1 MYQQILSLIEN
12 TLKTLGIEP
21 EQAKIGE
28 GQFNINK
35 DKNTEVLIDVWEEN
49 NHVFFQVLCPVTKI
63 NDIARTEVLK
73 MLLEENHGLVE
84 ASFAIAK
91 DDIIIKE
98 TIECS
103 AFFNQERALATITRI
118 AYYCELYRE
127 KWNYTI

>member
-1 MYQQILSLIEN
+1 MYSQILALVIN

-49 NHVFFQVLCPVTKI
+49 NRIFFQVLSPVTKI
-63 NDIARTEVLK
+63 NDVGRAEVLK

-84 ASFAIAK
+84 ASFALAN
-91 DDIIIKE
+91 DDIILKD

-103 AFFNQERALATITRI
+103 AFFNQERALSTITRI
-118 AYYCELYRE
+118 AFYCELYKER
-127 KWNYTI
+127 WNK

>member
-1 MYQQILSLIEN
+1 MYSQILSIVEN

-21 EQAKIGE
+21 EQAKIAE

-35 DKNTEVLIDVWEEN
+35 DKNTEVMIDVWEEN
-49 NHVFFQVLCPVTKI
+49 NRVFFQVLCPVTKI
-63 NDIARTEVLK
+63 NDVGRAEVLK

-84 ASFAIAK
+84 ASFALSQ
-91 DDIIIKE
+91 DDIILKD

-103 AFFNQERALATITRI
+103 AFFNQERALSTITRI

-127 KWNYTI
+127 RWNK

>member
-1 MYQQILSLIEN
+1 MYSQILALVEN

-49 NHVFFQVLCPVTKI
+49 NRIFFQVLSPVTKI
-63 NDIARTEVLK
+63 NDVGRAEVLK

-84 ASFAIAK
+84 ASFALAN
-91 DDIIIKE
+91 DDIILKD

-103 AFFNQERALATITRI
+103 AFFNQERALSTITRI
-118 AYYCELYRE
+118 AFYCELYKER
-127 KWNYTI
+127 WNK